1 MNDWLVKYDD
11 TDLGNAE
18 CLYTEYKNQFCYIIE
33 KGKDGL
39 YYYDDGLW
47 TNIGAAAKL
56 ATLAVSV
63 LRRRHNLANTE
74 LNKQY
79 KLLKLADTDETKE
92 QLQAIVIRLKNIIRV
107 TRTSKTNIDN
117 TCSTFVSQDW
127 IHISLYDFENV
138 KTERL
143 FNCKNGVV
151 DLTTLELLPHDP
163 KYRFTYKC
171 KYPFI
176 KDAYSELWQTQL
188 KQTIGYYDQVN
199 EYLQKA
205 VGYTFTG
212 LTNLESLFY
221 IYGPPRS
228 GKGLFVEIISDIL
241 DEHLVAATD
250 YSTLSKARSESDDQG
265 FKIAPMFGKRLITS
279 SEPENGQRM
288 NAAKIKVMTGNDK
301 ISAAF
306 KYGQHFTFLPKFKIW
321 ITSNYKPTANL
332 DDVAFWSRIRL
343 IIFPNSF
350 FGNEDFNRKEQLRTE
365 ENMIGILNWC
375 LTGAYMFLQ
384 ENKLDTPEIL
394 LELLQQAKDEDD
406 NVAQWLKS
414 SLYTITKNEND
425 YVGFAELYSCYTRW
439 CESIDE
445 PLIKQREFSN
455 RLNNKGCKCG
465 ARKYI
470 NGIQQVCV
478 VGITR

>member
-1 MNDWLVKYDD
+1 MNDWLVIYDD

-18 CLYTEYKNQFCYIIE
+18 CLYTEYKDIFCYIIE

-39 YYYDDGLW
+39 YYYDNGLW
-47 TNIGAAAKL
+47 SNIGANSKL

-63 LRRRHNLANTE
+63 LRKRHNLAAKE
-74 LNKQY
+74 LDKHQ
-79 KLLKLADTDETKE
+79 KLLKLANTDQAKE
-92 QLQAIVIRLKNIIRV
+92 QLQAIVIRLKNILRV

-176 KDAYSELWQTQL
+176 KDTHSELWQTQL
-188 KQTIGYYDQVN
+188 RETIGYYDQVN

-350 FGNEDFNRKEQLRTE
+350 FGNEDFNRKEELRSE

-375 LTGAYMFLQ
+375 LTGAYMFLK

-414 SLYTITKNEND
+414 SLYKITKNEND
-425 YVGFAELYSCYTRW
+425 YITFAELYDSYAMW
-439 CESIDE
+439 CNDNDE
-445 PLIKQREFSN
+445 KSLNQKDFSKNLTN
-455 RLNNKGCKCG
+455 RGCTCG
-465 ARKYI
+465 VRKRIADKVAVYVA
-470 NGIQQVCV
+470 GIS
-478 VGITR
+478 